1 MFEFNY
7 PDRRPNLIEAALT
20 PELDEYRQGMQGIHH
35 LTPKIEEVGEMARA
49 RRPERL
55 LVPQV
60 EVENV

>member
-1 MFEFNY
+1 LFEFNY
-7 PDRRPNLIEAALT
+7 PDRRPNLIEAVLT

-35 LTPKIEEVGEMARA
+35 LTPKIEEVWEMARA